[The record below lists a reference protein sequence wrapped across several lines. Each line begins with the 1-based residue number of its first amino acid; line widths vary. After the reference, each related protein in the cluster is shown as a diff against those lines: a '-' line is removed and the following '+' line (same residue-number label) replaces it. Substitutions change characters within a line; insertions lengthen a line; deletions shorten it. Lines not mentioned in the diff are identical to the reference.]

1 MSQTQLLH
9 RHPFSSWCFS
19 PTKRAL
25 DVTVAFF
32 ALTLTAPLMLVITLA
47 IKATSRGPTLF
58 RQERSGLN
66 GRPFQ
71 LLKFRTM
78 QAEPSTGTLRLTL
91 RGDKRITSIG
101 KWLRAWKLDELP
113 QFINVLQGEMSI
125 VGPRPDVAEF
135 WLQVSENDRA
145 ALAIKPG
152 ITGAASTAFINEE
165 ELLAQVPASELAER
179 YVREILPRKARL
191 DLAYAARASFWSDCA
206 ILTGTLL
213 RIFCPQH
220 PAIPRNADHD
230 NEQFS

>member
-1 MSQTQLLH
+1 M
-9 RHPFSSWCFS
+9 
-19 PTKRAL
+19 AI
-25 DVTVAFF
+25 F
-32 ALTLTAPLMLVITLA
+32 ALMLTAPLMLVIALA
-47 IKATSRGPTLF
+47 IRATSPGPALF

-78 QAEPSTGTLRLTL
+78 RSELSTPTVRLTP

-125 VGPRPDVAEF
+125 VGPRPDVEEF
-135 WLQVSENDRA
+135 WLQVSENERT
-145 ALAIKPG
+145 ALGIKPG
-152 ITGAASTAFINEE
+152 ITGAASTTFINEE
-165 ELLAQVPASELAER
+165 ELLAQVPVSELAER

-191 DLAYAARASFWSDCA
+191 DLDYAERASFWTDCA

-220 PAIPRNADHD
+220 PAIPRNADRD